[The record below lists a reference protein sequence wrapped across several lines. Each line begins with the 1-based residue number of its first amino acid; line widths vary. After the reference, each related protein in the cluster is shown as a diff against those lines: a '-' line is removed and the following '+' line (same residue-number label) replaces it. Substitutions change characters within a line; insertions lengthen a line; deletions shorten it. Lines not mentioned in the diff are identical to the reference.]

1 MNYKILLINPI
12 SSDKKTYIRIGRCQT
27 QAQPGIECW
36 PPVDLALIGTAL
48 KKINNVSNVVL
59 YDAQREN
66 NYKKMYPYIKN
77 EAPQIVILNCT
88 TPTVFSDIEVA
99 EQIKKDN
106 KECLII
112 FFGLHATARPL
123 DIMKSSFVDCCVRG
137 EPEDTI
143 SLVVRDYIEKGKRD
157 FGSIYNIVY
166 LSKENEIIETKRKE
180 VKSSDFIHLIPDRSL
195 IDNQYYKLMYNNKP
209 FTIIQTS
216 RGCLNNCIYC
226 TASMYSAHYSCR
238 SVESVLEEIKECIKK
253 YEIRD
258 FLFLSDTFTANRK
271 WVEEFCNKL
280 IFEKIQIRWMSNSRI
295 DKIDYSLAKL
305 MKESGCWIVSL
316 GIESYDENILRR
328 AKKNINRHQIVQTVN
343 ILYSVKIKTIGY
355 FMFGLPGESKESIG
369 NTIKFS
375 LSLPLDYAYFYH
387 TTPFPGTVL
396 FEIAKKNHWLLTVDW
411 TQYAHGKKVLLA
423 YDGLSVKDVERAVR
437 KAYCKFYF
445 RPRQVINQL
454 STIHSIRVLF
464 NNLKAMFNLLS
475 K

>member
-1 MNYKILLINPI
+1 
-12 SSDKKTYIRIGRCQT
+12 
-27 QAQPGIECW
+27 
-36 PPVDLALIGTAL
+36 
-48 KKINNVSNVVL
+48 
-59 YDAQREN
+59 
-66 NYKKMYPYIKN
+66 
-77 EAPQIVILNCT
+77 
-88 TPTVFSDIEVA
+88 
-99 EQIKKDN
+99 
-106 KECLII
+106 
-112 FFGLHATARPL
+112 
-123 DIMKSSFVDCCVRG
+123 
-137 EPEDTI
+137 
-143 SLVVRDYIEKGKRD
+143 
-157 FGSIYNIVY
+157 
-166 LSKENEIIETKRKE
+166 
-180 VKSSDFIHLIPDRSL
+180 
-195 IDNQYYKLMYNNKP
+195 
-209 FTIIQTS
+209 
-216 RGCLNNCIYC
+216 
-226 TASMYSAHYSCR
+226 MYSAHYSCR